1 MKYFITSF
9 IFFCITFF
17 TNTQSISA
25 NSALSIYE
33 KGYKLEKTFPIFAI
47 PVYERVLRA
56 NPDAKLKKI
65 TATRLY
71 YLFKKFRKYPELL
84 NHYAMYRNILSIGSE
99 HSDSISQIIKIY
111 QISYSEYQA
120 IYPIITSIK
129 SENIGT
135 LLDII
140 MESSS
145 KNLFNFS
152 YSYLMSNRKYDEL
165 RTIMFYLP
173 ESLALP
179 ILRIGLLVKMNDPNT
194 EQVIQKF
201 LEREDLNDDTK
212 SDSFYLLG
220 QYYLIQENYTSAE
233 EYFRLSQKY
242 GKSDRGKREIAK
254 SFIAQGRISE
264 ACKLGPF
271 PARNFHEADYLLYLT
286 CTQKEDLIPEMQ
298 IAIDILI
305 SKESSNYFSALKKW
319 HWK

>member
-1 MKYFITSF
+1 M
-9 IFFCITFF
+9 
-17 TNTQSISA
+17 NA

-47 PVYERVLRA
+47 PVYERVLRS
-56 NPDAKLKKI
+56 NPDTKLKKI

-120 IYPIITSIK
+120 IYPIITNINP
-129 SENIGT
+129 ENIGS

-173 ESLALP
+173 ENLALP
-179 ILRIGLLVKMNDPNT
+179 ILRIGLLVKMNDSNT
-194 EQVIQKF
+194 EEVILKF
-201 LEREDLNDDTK
+201 LEREDINNDIK
-212 SDSFYLLG
+212 SDIFYLLG

-233 EYFRLSQKY
+233 ENFRLSQKY
-242 GKSDRGKREIAK
+242 GKQDRGKREIAK
-254 SFIAQGRISE
+254 SFIAQSRISE
-264 ACKLGPF
+264 ACRLGPF
-271 PARNFHEADYLLYLT
+271 PTRNFHEADYLLYLT